1 MIHMN
6 TKAATLSES
15 LSDERVWDSSTN
27 NKDLINS
34 WVEQER
40 IRVADGGAEFLH
52 GDELE
57 SFRIA
62 AAMMPPRLF

>member
-1 MIHMN
+1 MIRMN
-6 TKAATLSES
+6 TKAATLPEP
-15 LSDERVWDSSTN
+15 LSERVWDSSTT

-40 IRVADGGAEFLH
+40 TRVADGGAEFLH

-62 AAMMPPRLF
+62 AAMMPTRLF